1 MGYYKLMQNWKLH
14 LFLCLF
20 STVLVY
26 HVLPILIY
34 FIFLVLV
41 SLGGVALAVV
51 YHPGPYER
59 RNKNSFPSPVLP
71 AVEVPLSRI
80 KPYPP
85 PTLKPKLLSPRI
97 DACLREVVDFTIK
110 YHVIP
115 TYQIVG
121 LDQESFFRSVDP
133 VIWKVLLNLL
143 QRIGQVDTLK
153 VVSQDIVQVLRS
165 HFKNYKGIHYCDQ
178 VPQNKFP
185 NLVKFP
191 YLERPEYE
199 LHFLRQVCEVLMC
212 VGIPREMLECTAV
225 RALMRE
231 YLACRILKPI
241 INMVCDP
248 DYINLKMLSHLTKRE
263 EAMESGKRQKSMMYK
278 YKDFEDFMNQIKKC
292 EDVEELQ
299 TLRQEIIK
307 DIIHAKAIYK
317 MKHSHT
323 TGLQVNQFP
332 IPIPA
337 EKVKVL
343 MGRDLEL
350 YIRQLGTAKTSC
362 DRQLRKQGG
371 EECEDE
377 ATPII
382 GNTYESEKPLGIPFA
397 TIVINEVT
405 RTYLLRFLEDCGSS
419 HLLSF
424 WVAADSV
431 KKDTSVPLRSSLKK
445 LYDDYL
451 NPVCPDVVC
460 VEQEWLKPIEEFITG
475 ETMDAEACLL
485 HVARIQQWVYVEL
498 DEQFY
503 WNFIWSEQY
512 RELMQHGGVDGTF
525 NPLDNISMSSLDE
538 SHHKKK
544 LKSLKMKLEG
554 KENELSLMPEQVQ
567 SHSLT
572 QRKRALQKGRSLL
585 SEEIQKLE
593 HYIDHTEEWFD
604 TVGQWSVEV
613 HSVDLSK
620 DDHNDR
626 NPLFILV
633 VHRPETVKG
642 RRYSDS
648 DTAMFDSMAS
658 MHDPSQSL
666 GRSGWA
672 LGRHLS
678 EFEKLHEKVVEI
690 CPNLQFPPLPKKF
703 NPFQRPDAKST
714 YWRKYRNALQVY
726 LGIVLQ
732 DDRLKECEEVFNF
745 ISHASDNLRTK
756 PSAHPEKKNRFSLP
770 VIPGMQLFSHTSKES
785 QPDDTTA
792 EYMYLLFSE
801 IFELDHF
808 SRVLRKQLVELV
820 QLTYGKSI
828 DREVQ
833 DTMNWVFSE
842 PMLIFYL
849 ETFRDAMWPAGK
861 PPPPAALRSDEE
873 KARTKEE
880 AKAKFLKC
888 SPQNLQTILGQR
900 NCQIGM
906 RKIFE
911 LLQDFSGNKQ
921 LLYALLEVLLY
932 ALVPELQKIEI
943 DDGDE

>member
-1 MGYYKLMQNWKLH
+1 MLG
-14 LFLCLF
+14 
-20 STVLVY
+20 
-26 HVLPILIY
+26 
-34 FIFLVLV
+34 
-41 SLGGVALAVV
+41 SLGGVAFAVV
-51 YHPGPYER
+51 YHPGPYKR
-59 RNKNSFPSPVLP
+59 RSKDSFPSFLLP
-71 AVEVPLSRI
+71 AIEVPLSRI
-80 KPYPP
+80 KSYPP

-97 DACLREVVDFTIK
+97 DTCLREVVDFTIK
-110 YHVIP
+110 HHVIP
-115 TYQIVG
+115 TYQMVG
-121 LDQESFFRSVDP
+121 LDQESFFKSVDP
-133 VIWKVLLNLL
+133 IIWKVLLNLL

-191 YLERPEYE
+191 YLKSPEYE
-199 LHFLRQVCEVLMC
+199 LNFLRQVCEVLMC
-212 VGIPREMLECTAV
+212 VGIPREMLACTPI
-225 RALMRE
+225 RALVRE
-231 YLACRILKPI
+231 YLACRILRPTI
-241 INMVCDP
+241 DMVCDP
-248 DYINLKMLSHLTKRE
+248 DYINLKMLAHLTKRE
-263 EAMESGKRQKSMMYK
+263 EAMERGKRQKSMLYK

-299 TLRQEIIK
+299 TLRQDIIK

-382 GNTYESEKPLGIPFA
+382 GSTYESENPLGIPFG
-397 TIVINEVT
+397 TIVKNEVT
-405 RTYLLRFLEDCGSS
+405 RMYLLRFLEDCGSS

-424 WVAADSV
+424 WIAADSL
-431 KKDTSVPLRSSLKK
+431 KNDLSVLRISSLKK
-445 LYDDYL
+445 FYDDYL
-451 NPVCPDVVC
+451 NPVNPEVVC
-460 VEQEWLKPIEEFITG
+460 VDPEWLKPVKEFIAG
-475 ETMDAEACLL
+475 ETTDSEACLL
-485 HVARIQQWVYVEL
+485 QVAKIQQWVFVEL

-503 WNFIWSEQY
+503 WNFIWSEHY
-512 RELMQHGGVDGTF
+512 REMMQQGGVEGTF
-525 NPLDNISMSSLDE
+525 NPLDNIVMSSLDE

-544 LKSLKMKLEG
+544 LKSLKIKLEG

-572 QRKRALQKGRSLL
+572 QRKKALQKGRSLL
-585 SEEIQKLE
+585 SEEIKKLE

-620 DDHNDR
+620 VDHNDR
-626 NPLFILV
+626 NPLFILI
-633 VHRPETVKG
+633 VHRPEAVGKQ
-642 RRYSDS
+642 RYSEGEN
-648 DTAMFDSMAS
+648 AHFDSINS
-658 MHDPSQSL
+658 LHDRSNSL

-714 YWRKYRNALQVY
+714 YWQKYRNALQVY
-726 LGIVLQ
+726 LGTVLQ
-732 DDRLKECEEVFNF
+732 NDRLKECEEVFNF

-756 PSAHPEKKNRFSLP
+756 PSAHPERKNRFSLP
-770 VIPGMQLFSHTSKES
+770 VISGMQLFSHTSKEN

-801 IFELDHF
+801 ILELDHF

-833 DTMNWVFSE
+833 DTMNWIFSE

-849 ETFRDAMWPAGK
+849 ETFRDAMWPDGI
-861 PPPPAALRSDEE
+861 PSPPAALRSDEE

-888 SPQNLQTILGQR
+888 YPQNLQTILGQR

-911 LLQDFSGNKQ
+911 LFQDFRGNKQ

-932 ALVPELQKIEI
+932 ALVPELQKVEL
-943 DDGDE
+943 DD